1 MFGSTMMID
10 GILVFLL
17 TILLTQ
23 MIQKYAAKL
32 GMLDIPNNRSS
43 HIEPTPRGAG
53 IAMFVSYMLVL
64 LLFHTTFVLSH
75 GGFFIGMLLIFL
87 LGFYDDLKGTS
98 PKLKL
103 IIISVA
109 TLFIFLMDGLEITTL
124 GYWFGFE
131 VHLPYLIALVMTI
144 FAVAGFTNALNLVD
158 GLDGLAGS
166 LSLVILGS
174 LYYIGY
180 VYNDQFI
187 MIVSSFVIISLLAFL
202 LFNWYPASIFMG
214 DSGSLVLGFII
225 SALSIKAIS
234 YVSDTTILFI
244 AAVPIIDTIIVMT
257 RRIQRGL
264 SPFAPDKSHFHHKIL
279 MLRGSVD
286 ASVHILVSLQIILSA
301 IGLLLRDKSDIV
313 NLILFSVILFVF
325 FQALDDRKQ
334 HRNLLFISKTKVV
347 LTEMVHK
354 VTRCQSLLVTALLLL
369 LALIYK
375 IFLS

>member
-1 MFGSTMMID
+1 MFSGMIVD
-10 GILVFLL
+10 GVIVFLL
-17 TILLTQ
+17 TVLFTQLL
-23 MIQKYAAKL
+23 QKYASNI

-43 HIEPTPRGAG
+43 HVTPTPRGAG
-53 IAMFVSYMLVL
+53 IAMFLSYMVL
-64 LLFHTTFVLSH
+64 FLFFRPSFISDHS
-75 GGFFIGMLLIFL
+75 GFFIGITLIFL
-87 LGFYDDLKGTS
+87 LGLYDDIKDTS

-103 IIISVA
+103 VIIGIA
-109 TLFIFLMDGLEITTL
+109 TLCIIFLDGLEINTL

-131 VHLPYLIALVMTI
+131 VSLPFIIALFVTL
-144 FAVAGFTNALNLVD
+144 FAVIGFTNALNLVD

-166 LSLVILGS
+166 LSLVILAS

-180 VYNDQFI
+180 AYHDQFI
-187 MIVSSFVIISLLAFL
+187 MIVSFFVMVSLVAFL

-225 SALSIKAIS
+225 SVLSIKAIN

-286 ASVHILVSLQIILSA
+286 ASVHILVSLQIILST
-301 IGLLLRDKSDIV
+301 IGLLLRDKSDVI
-313 NLILFSVILFVF
+313 NSILFMVILFVF
-325 FQALDDRKQ
+325 FQALDDRKE
-334 HRNLLFISKTKVV
+334 HRNLLILSKTKIALGELIRK
-347 LTEMVHK
+347 LTK
-354 VTRCQSLLVTALLLL
+354 CQTLLFSSILLV
-369 LALIYK
+369 LIIGYK
-375 IFLS
+375 IFFS